1 MTRLSRPAT
10 SKASQ
15 SAWLCSTPVIARLAR
30 YGGLLR
36 QHDFRQL
43 WVAQGISQFGT
54 QITVLALPLAAI
66 LVLDASAFE
75 VAALEAVEFLPFLLF
90 GLPAGAWVDRLPRRS
105 ILMAA
110 DLGRAAVLALVP
122 IAYLFDVLAMWQL
135 FVVAFVAGALS
146 VFFDVAYLAVLPEL
160 VERDRLAEGNSRL
173 EITRSAAQVLG
184 PGAGGFLVGLLT
196 APIAIAADAL
206 SYLGSAA
213 FLARIRTARQRQA
226 VVTASAPRA
235 GLLREILEGLRFYAA
250 NAYLRATS
258 AAVVSI
264 NLGVQISMSIY
275 LVFVVR
281 ELGLG
286 PEVIGLTLSVGS
298 IGLVVGAASATEIGR
313 RLGVGRAMILA
324 FLAGSLSLLLIGLA
338 PPELAIG
345 LLVTA
350 GLLQG
355 MAFMQVN
362 VNGVSLRQAVT
373 PDELQGR
380 VNATG
385 RWINWSILPVA
396 SIIGGAL
403 ATAVGLRATI
413 LIGAALAVLSVPW
426 LLFSPI
432 RTLREIPTQP
442 PSGADGRGP
451 LPPTP
456 FPAGGE

>member
-1 MTRLSRPAT
+1 
-10 SKASQ
+10 
-15 SAWLCSTPVIARLAR
+15 
-30 YGGLLR
+30 
-36 QHDFRQL
+36 
-43 WVAQGISQFGT
+43 
-54 QITVLALPLAAI
+54 
-66 LVLDASAFE
+66 
-75 VAALEAVEFLPFLLF
+75 
-90 GLPAGAWVDRLPRRS
+90 
-105 ILMAA
+105 
-110 DLGRAAVLALVP
+110 
-122 IAYLFDVLAMWQL
+122 
-135 FVVAFVAGALS
+135 
-146 VFFDVAYLAVLPEL
+146 
-160 VERDRLAEGNSRL
+160 
-173 EITRSAAQVLG
+173 
-184 PGAGGFLVGLLT
+184 
-196 APIAIAADAL
+196 
-206 SYLGSAA
+206 
-213 FLARIRTARQRQA
+213 
-226 VVTASAPRA
+226 
-235 GLLREILEGLRFYAA
+235 
-250 NAYLRATS
+250 
-258 AAVVSI
+258 
-264 NLGVQISMSIY
+264 
-275 LVFVVR
+275 
-281 ELGLG
+281 
-286 PEVIGLTLSVGS
+286 VIGLTLSVGS